1 MLRKSLATMLAAV
14 LLHTLFFVQPAS
26 AGSKAEKEAKLA
38 AQVKQKL
45 SNFGVGESARL
56 AVKLRNKAILG
67 GYLQSTGEESFV
79 LTNLK
84 TGDSTTVA
92 YGEVTQVRGQNLS
105 TGAKIAIGIAIGVAA
120 VLIVLAIYINCCT
133 G

>member
-1 MLRKSLATMLAAV
+1 MLRKSLAMIVAAV
-14 LLHTLFFVQPAS
+14 LLHMLVQPAS
-26 AGSKAEKEAKLA
+26 AGSKAEKQAKLA

-45 SNFGVGESARL
+45 SNFGVGDNARL

-67 GYLQSTGEESFV
+67 GYLESAGEQSFV
-79 LTNLK
+79 LKNLK
-84 TGDSTTVA
+84 TGESTTIA
-92 YGEVTQVRGQNLS
+92 YTEVTQARGHNLS

-120 VLIVLAIYINCCT
+120 VLIVLAIWINCCT

>member
-1 MLRKSLATMLAAV
+1 MLRKSLATIIAVV
-14 LLHTLFFVQPAS
+14 LLHTLLFVQPAFAS
-26 AGSKAEKEAKLA
+26 SKAEKEARLA
-38 AQVKQKL
+38 TQVKQKL

-56 AVKLRNKAILG
+56 AVKLRNKAIVG
-67 GYLQSTGEESFV
+67 GYLESTGEESFV
-79 LTNLK
+79 LKNLK

-92 YGEVTQVRGQNLS
+92 YTDVTQVRGQNLS

>member
-1 MLRKSLATMLAAV
+1 MLRKSLATIIALV
-14 LLHTLFFVQPAS
+14 LLQTLFLVQTAF
-26 AGSKAEKEAKLA
+26 AASKAEKEARLA

-56 AVKLRNKAILG
+56 AVKLRNKAMLG
-67 GYLQSTGEESFV
+67 GYLKSTGEDSFV
-79 LTNLK
+79 LANLK

-92 YGEVTQVRGQNLS
+92 YADVTQVRGQNLS

-120 VLIVLAIYINCCT
+120 VLIVLAIYVNCCT